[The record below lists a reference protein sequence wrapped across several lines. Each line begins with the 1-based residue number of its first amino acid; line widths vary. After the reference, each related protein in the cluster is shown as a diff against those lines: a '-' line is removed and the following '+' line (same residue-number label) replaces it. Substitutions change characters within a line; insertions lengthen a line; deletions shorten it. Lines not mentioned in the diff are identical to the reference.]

1 MGEANGTLSFDD
13 MVVDANNNPEEKI
26 NPTNTIYKLG
36 NIVLGKIDSYDNI
49 DTLKFTFDRNIQENV
64 NKPTYWVKKNEY
76 GKLVISIT
84 GTSIDNVSPLEETT
98 LFEIVTPA
106 VNGGKKRRRKT
117 AKNAR
122 KTNKRMKKRKSNRR
136 R

>member
-1 MGEANGTLSFDD
+1 MSGKTLTFDEMVAEATK
-13 MVVDANNNPEEKI
+13 NPGDKT
-26 NPTNTIYKLG
+26 NPTNTIYKVG
-36 NIVLGKIDSYDNI
+36 DIVLGKIDRADDING
-49 DTLKFTFDRNIQENV
+49 LMFTFDRNIEGNV
-64 NKPTYWVKKNEY
+64 GKPTYWVKNED

-84 GTSIDNVSPLEETT
+84 GSFIENVDATT
-98 LFEIVTPA
+98 LFTIVPEPT
-106 VNGGKKRRRKT
+106 VGGKKRRRKT